1 MAHLRQVGGGYQLQY
16 YLNGHKRVKHFPKGI
31 TKAVVEAER
40 KRIES
45 ELALHKAGLKR
56 FGEDPRAAEFLT
68 LCDLTETVLNS
79 RQHEVTKETIA
90 RNRHAMKLFM
100 AAIGKHTL
108 LAELKPT
115 HFDKFRQARFEA
127 MEKLYRARGWKW
139 NEEKVKRGVIKDL
152 ENIRTVLRLAVQ
164 KNLMPANYLP
174 KIEKPK
180 VDRRRLPSFL
190 NQQEVHRMAL
200 ELEGEALLAFWL
212 IRYTGARRSEI
223 ARKFL
228 GDERGL
234 KWKDIDW
241 TRNTLR
247 LYAKKKERL
256 VPMHP
261 KLREMLSARKSE
273 LGLSAHEEAH
283 VIPLVRDTLSDYFAR
298 ARMKAGINK
307 PGAVHILRH
316 SAATSM
322 LESGANIREIQTLLG
337 HSTIAV
343 TEIYTHVVPEKLESA
358 VARAFA

>member
-1 MAHLRQVGGGYQLQY
+1 MAHLRKVGSAFQLQF
-16 YLNGHKRVKHFPKGI
+16 YLNGRKLVKHFPKGVP
-31 TKAVVEAER
+31 KAVVEAEC

-68 LCDLTETVLNS
+68 LHDLTESVLNS

-90 RNRHAMKLFM
+90 RNRHAMKLFI

-108 LAELKPT
+108 IAEIKPT
-115 HFDKFRQARFEA
+115 HFDQFRNTRFEA
-127 MEKLYRARGWKW
+127 MKKLYQERGWTW
-139 NEEKVKRGVIKDL
+139 NEDKVKRGVNKDI
-152 ENIRTVLRLAVQ
+152 ENIRTVLRMAVK
-164 KNLMPANYLP
+164 KNLMPAQYLP
-174 KIEKPK
+174 KIEKLK

-190 NQQEVHRMAL
+190 NKEEINHMAAQ
-200 ELEGEALLAFWL
+200 LEGEALLAFWM

-223 ARKFL
+223 ARKFI
-228 GDERGL
+228 GDDRGL

-261 KLREMLSARKSE
+261 KLREMLLARKVEIGEQSQP
-273 LGLSAHEEAH
+273 EAH
-283 VIPLVRDTLSDYFAR
+283 VISLVRDTLSDYFAK
-298 ARMKAGINK
+298 ARVKAGINK
-307 PGAVHILRH
+307 SGAVHILRH

-358 VARAFA
+358 VARAFE

>member
-1 MAHLRQVGGGYQLQY
+1 MAHLRKVGSGWQLQY
-16 YLNGHKRVKHFPKGI
+16 YITGRRLVKQFPKEVP
-31 TKAVVEAER
+31 KAVVEAER

-68 LCDLTETVLNS
+68 LHDLTESVLNS

-90 RNRHAMKLFM
+90 RNRHAMKLFV

-108 LAELKPT
+108 VSDLKPT
-115 HFDKFRQARFEA
+115 HFDKFRNARFEA
-127 MEKLYRARGWKW
+127 MQKLYHARGWTW
-139 NEEKVKRGVIKDL
+139 NEDKVKRGLNKDI
-152 ENIRTVLRLAVQ
+152 ENIRTVLRMAVK
-164 KNLMPANYLP
+164 KNLMPAQYLP
-174 KIEKPK
+174 KIEKLK

-190 NQQEVHRMAL
+190 NQQEVNQMAAQ
-200 ELEGEALLAFWL
+200 LEGEARLEFWM

-223 ARKFL
+223 ARKFI

-234 KWKDIDW
+234 RWKDIDW

-261 KLREMLSARKSE
+261 KLREMLLARKTE
-273 LGLSAHEEAH
+273 IDEQAQPEAH
-283 VIPLVRDTLSDYFAR
+283 VISLVRDTLSDYFAK
-298 ARMKAGINK
+298 ARVKAGINK
-307 PGAVHILRH
+307 SGAVHILRH
-316 SAATSM
+316 SAATTM
-322 LESGANIREIQTLLG
+322 LGSGANIREIQTLLG

-358 VARAFA
+358 VLRAFA

>member
-1 MAHLRQVGGGYQLQY
+1 MAHLRKVGSGWQLQY
-16 YLNGHKRVKHFPKGI
+16 YLNGRRLVKQFPKEVP
-31 TKAVVEAER
+31 KAVVEAER

-68 LCDLTETVLNS
+68 LADLTEQVLSS
-79 RQHEVTKETIA
+79 REHEVSKEAIA
-90 RNRHAMKLFM
+90 RNRHAMKLFV

-108 LAELKPT
+108 VDEIKPA
-115 HFDKFRQARFEA
+115 HFDQFRNVRFEA
-127 MEKLYRARGWKW
+127 MKKLYRQRGWKW

-152 ENIRTVLRLAVQ
+152 ENIKTVLRLAVKKSLIPPQ
-164 KNLMPANYLP
+164 YLP

-190 NQQEVHRMAL
+190 NKQEVHQMAAQ
-200 ELEGEALLAFWL
+200 LEGEVLLAFWL

-223 ARKFL
+223 ARKFI

-234 KWKDIDW
+234 KWKDVDW
-241 TRNTLR
+241 SRNTLR

-261 KLREMLSARKSE
+261 KLREMLLARKNAI
-273 LGLSAHEEAH
+273 GLSAHAEAH
-283 VIPLVRDTLSDYFAR
+283 VISLVRDTLSDYFSR

-316 SAATSM
+316 SAATTM

-343 TEIYTHVVPEKLESA
+343 TEIYTHVVQEKLESA